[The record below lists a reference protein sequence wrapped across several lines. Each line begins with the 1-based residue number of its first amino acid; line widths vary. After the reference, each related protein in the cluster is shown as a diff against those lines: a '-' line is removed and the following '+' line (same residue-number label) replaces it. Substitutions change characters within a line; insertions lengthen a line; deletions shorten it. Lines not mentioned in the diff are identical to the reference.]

1 MSKRMIAAIAKV
13 EKNKIYSLDEAIQL
27 VKDTSTV
34 KFDASVEIHVHTGI
48 DVKKSDQQIRATVAL
63 PHGTG
68 KTRKVA
74 AFVNADKRKEAE
86 EAGADVLYGEEDIA
100 IIKETGKFD
109 FEVAVATPDM
119 MPKLAVIARILG
131 PRGLMPSPKTNTVT
145 EKVGDAIRALKKGT
159 ITFKTDDTAN
169 VHTVVGK
176 VSFTNEQLKEN
187 TQTFMEALR
196 RAKPAST
203 KGIFLKT
210 ITLTA
215 SMGPGIKLAL

>member
-1 MSKRMIAAIAKV
+1 MTDATAKV
-13 EKNKIYSLDEAIQL
+13 EKNKTYSLDEAIQL

-34 KFDASVEIHVHTGI
+34 KFDASVEIHVRTGI
-48 DVKKSDQQIRATVAL
+48 DSGKSDQQVRATVAL

-68 KTRKVA
+68 KTKKVA
-74 AFVNADKRKEAE
+74 AFVSIEKRAEAE
-86 EAGADVLYGEEDIA
+86 EAGADFVYGEEEIA
-100 IIKETGKFD
+100 NIKLTGKID

-169 VHTVVGK
+169 VHTVIGK

-187 TQTFMEALR
+187 IQAFMDALR
-196 RAKPAST
+196 RAKPASS

-210 ITLTA
+210 ITLA
-215 SMGPGIKLAL
+215 SSMGPGVRIAL

>member
-1 MSKRMIAAIAKV
+1 MIAAIAKV

>member
-1 MSKRMIAAIAKV
+1 MSTRMTEVAAKV
-13 EKNKIYSLDEAIQL
+13 DQTKTYSLDEAIQL

-34 KFDASVEIHVHTGI
+34 KFDASVEIHVRTGI
-48 DVKKSDQQIRATVAL
+48 DTSKSDQHIRATVAL

-74 AFVNADKRKEAE
+74 AFVGAEKHKEAE
-86 EAGADVLYGEEDIA
+86 EAGADFVYGEEDIA
-100 IIKETGKFD
+100 NIKQTGKFD

-131 PRGLMPSPKTNTVT
+131 PKGLMPSPKTNTVT
-145 EKVGDAIRALKKGT
+145 DKIAETIQALKKGT

-169 VHTVVGK
+169 IHTMVGK
-176 VSFTNEQLKEN
+176 VSFTNDQLKEN
-187 TQTFMEALR
+187 IGAFLDALR

-203 KGIFLKT
+203 KGIFLKSA
-210 ITLTA
+210 TLA
-215 SMGPGIKLAL
+215 SSMGPGIRLAL

>member
-68 KTRKVA
+68 KTKKVA